1 MESPSN
7 SASSNSSVSL
17 PSANGQDDKAVV
29 RPAQGSPASPAT
41 KETPLSDPSSSDASP
56 ALDETMRPC
65 SAPQLQADCGRATP
79 NPSPFPQATSPAE
92 DGSKRAAEEGGE
104 EEEDGGREAQLF
116 FSADGSTYLLGGGHV
131 LLPKGSPS
139 TTVPPVSILHVQ
151 RSGGPNQGFMS
162 TDQMSQNTSAPG
174 EWTPHGAFYSYRLAG
189 LPARTTS
196 AKNAPT
202 EPKDAPTTH
211 VEDEETLKGEAN
223 VGQEEELPEAPIWLC
238 LVCRLSF
245 GRGRSLATHT
255 RAAHGVQLNTN
266 ECQTLSRGASAVFQG
281 TTLGFLEPNIP
292 TTKADLN
299 ARMCSRWVNV
309 TGEKKEEEEEEEN
322 GSPEGQR
329 EPPNAKDSRVGG
341 THWAKGGME
350 DKPEEGKEE
359 EEEEVVVENKKEEGR
374 LLPDQ
379 SSDGQS
385 PPMGANTPLSET
397 PLRKANSTDTIVN
410 VGLPKEDVHL
420 ESANGAVG
428 LANRASHAGPAHEIA
443 PTELP
448 TEIIGLATKVNND
461 SLANDTE
468 APSVGLSHDIGATDL
483 AHPLGN
489 VGMANDMTNVGFEVN
504 NGISNSN
511 HNGGS
516 ALAFGE
522 DYTAMAYS
530 GLTLSGHMSLL
541 HSRNSCKTLKC
552 PKCNWHYKYQQT
564 LDVHMKEK
572 HPENNS
578 HCAYCS
584 TGGPHP
590 RLARGESYNCGY
602 KPYRCEACNYSTTT
616 KGNLS
621 IHMQSDKHLANL
633 QGYQATG
640 AGGASS
646 VVAPPVAPSPSSPE
660 EKEPKGKSSWQC
672 KVCSYETNI
681 SRNLRIHMT
690 SEKHMQNILLLHQG
704 LPLALPGL
712 LGQSQ
717 APPGGKMQPEL
728 FQFYGA
734 QTLGH
739 SHHPHPHHPH
749 SGGSPALRGEKA
761 LEQTQL
767 LLNGGFP
774 HLGAT
779 GRKMC
784 TLGSAPASLSP
795 EPAPPSPLPPHSGS
809 DPAAP
814 QRLFGC
820 LVCQVF
826 GTDSLEALLRHASAP
841 RSLPE
846 AEWKEVSGD
855 LHRCRLCAYGT
866 QLKANFQLHLK
877 TDKHALKYQLAAHLR
892 EGGSLGAHVGAEL
905 PLGPPLHLH
914 CNLCEYE
921 TNSKEKMR
929 LHVAGAG
936 HQEALQGYKFLLE
949 MEATSAL
956 PTVGPEP
963 AQFRCLLCHTDTPNR
978 LVMVQHLRSPQHRD
992 AHGQWRL
999 QLLQNGEG
1007 TPGLERYICFAP
1019 ANPAGNGP
1027 FAQPSRPMG
1036 KETVPEVSSPEKE
1049 TQNKA
1054 RTPTSDEAETKAGG
1068 VSDTTVF
1075 CCPFC
1080 NYVDPSVEAVRAH
1093 TVSQHAVQPK
1103 YRCPLC
1109 QEQLV
1114 GRTNLHFHLSH
1125 VHNVV
1130 PECVEKLL
1138 LVATTVEMTFATK
1151 VVHDPSLPP
1160 DPPKPG
1166 GTPNSEQGAGNEPQS
1181 PLVAPTTGEKNPPAP
1196 KLCPG
1201 SPPPPP
1207 PPASPAL
1214 PADPPEKP
1222 PSASSPPPPPPAPPP
1237 TIPPLPPPPAPPLP
1251 PVALPESEE
1260 EDPPRP
1266 NASAEEQLLPSHVP
1280 AEPPE
1285 VSLLAAP
1292 NQDPRHPLSYRKAT
1306 NFALDKFLDPARP
1319 YKCTVCK
1326 ESFTQKNIL
1335 LVHYNSV
1342 SHLHKM
1348 KKASADPSAPSRGE
1362 AGTPGGLQPSSDK
1375 PYKCT
1380 TCRVSYNQSS
1390 TLEIHMRSVLH
1401 QTRSRVAK
1409 MEAAGK
1415 AEVPAVEPE
1424 HSNEAP
1430 LETEAPSC
1438 VQVPALPFLAPSA
1451 TELQRFPTP
1460 LFTPPLLPPFPLVPE
1475 SLLKLQ
1481 QQQQQQLLLPFYLH
1495 DLKVAPKLALAAP
1508 ALTLSA
1514 TPPVLLPPLPNKE
1527 EQAPAAP
1534 SNPKSEPAEE
1544 AEAEEAEGSQPGSEA
1559 SRTAAKALLENFG
1572 FELVIQYNEGKQP
1585 VAPAPAIPPRPPAGK
1600 LQCGTCGKQFSNM
1613 LILKTHEEHVHRRF
1627 LPFEALNRYAAQ
1639 FRKSYDSMYPPPPPP
1654 LPTETPATT
1663 AVTAIAAAA
1672 TTTTTVAAT
1681 METTAVTIA
1690 PASIPLEI
1698 PSLCP
1703 PFLMQPMPILPP
1715 VEGEAPRLSPEHLKS
1730 LWFRAEDE
1738 EGSGAS
1744 GALDAS
1750 RGAFPTTRR
1759 FSRTKFTEF
1768 QSQALQSFFE
1778 SSAYPKDGEV
1788 ERLSSL
1794 LSLPNRVIVVW
1805 FQNARQK
1812 ARKSGGSEAG
1822 VGGGHAVAQPSC
1834 KKCRSSF
1841 RCIFEL
1847 VRHLKKCYNDQPEEG
1862 DGEGAEEENEGAD
1875 EEEQEEEEEEEQQ
1888 EPSRTEGDVKTDDA
1902 GDKPLEEE
1910 PPAPAAQPDDCASH
1924 PCDQCTARFSSSDLL
1939 SIHRVNHVSA
1949 TAPPLP
1955 TTGSQTSVDLTP
1967 LVFGERIPH
1976 SDSSR
1981 AQKRKHEDGSLSPT
1995 GSECAS
2001 VAGGDSE
2008 PPRDKRLR
2016 TTILPEQLEILY
2028 RWYMQD
2034 SNPTRKMLDCISEE
2048 VGLKK
2053 RVVQVWFQ
2061 NTRAR
2066 ERKGQFRCNTST
2078 ANPTSK
2084 PSQALPTAF
2093 PKFNPPPRDPPV
2105 HYAVSFTPSL
2115 PAVNLQPPPVKPEV
2129 LAEVQTQEETVE
2141 EELPKENEDRS
2152 LSGGELS
2159 DSSSSS
2165 SSLADIDFSSGRRS
2179 RATEGGLG
2187 GAHDSLGQRRYR
2199 TQMSSLQLKIMKA
2212 CYEAYRTPT
2221 MQECEV
2227 LGEEIGLPKRV
2238 IQVWFQNAR
2247 AKEKKAKSAT
2257 GGNSGADEGPPSA
2270 PTQSECPYCEVKYD
2284 FYVSC
2289 RGHLFSRGH
2298 LARLKEAIKAQLK
2311 SESRCYELVPDKGTP
2326 SPTRLGASLP
2336 PTTMPSA
2343 LGSIA
2348 PFVSGPSSSSSGTL
2362 SSPLAST
2369 QPGPP
2374 LPPHLTPEPA
2384 QLGPSAEPTPAPAPE
2399 TSPCDSQAEP
2409 ASNSAQE
2416 PSLSS
2421 TATLKNLKTLKATV
2435 PALLGGQFL
2444 PFPLPTATAAAP
2456 SLFGAQLPGAY
2467 FQQLYGMK
2475 KGLFPMNPVIPQT
2488 LMGLLPSPLLPT
2500 PAPEPSVEVSDA
2512 PGISTVDVTHQYLC
2526 RQCKAAFESEGAA
2539 AAHQAAFCYFG
2550 RQPPAAPAPLR
2561 VPVCTYHCLACEV
2574 LVSGREALG
2583 AHLRSSAHRRK
2594 AGSNA
2599 ATASVF
2605 AKEESK
2611 LPHSDSNPKNN
2622 ATSTTLLAL

>member
-1 MESPSN
+1 MDAPSN
-7 SASSNSSVSL
+7 SASSSGSTSAVL
-17 PSANGQDDKAVV
+17 PADGQDDRASVQ
-29 RPAQGSPASPAT
+29 PTQDSPASSAT
-41 KETPLSDPSSSDASP
+41 KEPPLSDPPSSASP
-56 ALDETMRPC
+56 GEILWPGSC
-65 SAPQLQADCGRATP
+65 SQAGPAAAKLPAAILSTPQPQAGFGLVIP
-79 NPSPFPQATSPAE
+79 NPSPFPQPTCPGEDGDKEEAAE
-92 DGSKRAAEEGGE
+92 DHDDDDDDG
-104 EEEDGGREAQLF
+104 EDGGTEAQLF
-116 FSADGSTYLLGGGHV
+116 FSAKGSAYLLSSGHV

-139 TTVPPVSILHVQ
+139 TTAPPVSILHVQ
-151 RSGGPNQGFMS
+151 CGGGPNQGFTS
-162 TDQMSQNTSAPG
+162 TDQMSQNTSAPAK
-174 EWTPHGAFYSYRLAG
+174 WTPRGAFYTYRLAG
-189 LPARTTS
+189 APPRTTS
-196 AKNAPT
+196 AKNVPSK
-202 EPKDAPTTH
+202 PKDAPTAH
-211 VEDEETLKGEAN
+211 AEDEENPQGEASL
-223 VGQEEELPEAPIWLC
+223 GQEEESPRPPIWLC
-238 LVCRLSF
+238 LICRLSF
-245 GRGRSLATHT
+245 HRGRSLAAHAH
-255 RAAHGVQLNTN
+255 AAHGVQLSANQ
-266 ECQTLSRGASAVFQG
+266 CQALSRGASAMFQG
-281 TTLGFLEPNIP
+281 TTLGFLEPNNP

-309 TGEKKEEEEEEEN
+309 SEEKEEEEEEKEGEEEEEEKK
-322 GSPEGQR
+322 GSSERPC
-329 EPPNAKDSRVGG
+329 EPPEAKDSRVGG
-341 THWAKGGME
+341 ARWAKGDLD
-350 DKPEEGKEE
+350 DKPENEKEE
-359 EEEEVVVENKKEEGR
+359 EKEEAHEKKEEGR
-374 LLPDQ
+374 HLPDQ
-379 SSDGQS
+379 SSQGQS
-385 PPMGANTPLSET
+385 PPTGANAPLSET
-397 PLRKANSTDTIVN
+397 PQTEVDDDVNVELAKEDNDMEMVNEAAGLANEVN
-410 VGLPKEDVHL
+410 VGPVQDNAQAELAGKPSDAGSAAKGNGEDLTHATDVG
-420 ESANGAVG
+420 SAGLGHDTGAAELAHNLSHVG
-428 LANRASHAGPAHEIA
+428 LP
-443 PTELP
+443 
-448 TEIIGLATKVNND
+448 
-461 SLANDTE
+461 
-468 APSVGLSHDIGATDL
+468 
-483 AHPLGN
+483 
-489 VGMANDMTNVGFEVN
+489 NDMAGIGFEVN
-504 NGISNSN
+504 NS
-511 HNGGS
+511 HNGS
-516 ALAFGE
+516 APLGFGE
-522 DYTAMAYS
+522 DFTAMAYS
-530 GLTLSGHMSLL
+530 GLSLSGHMSLL

-640 AGGASS
+640 GNGAPS
-646 VVAPPVAPSPSSPE
+646 VVPAPAPTPSSPE
-660 EKEPKGKSSWQC
+660 EKESKGKSSWQC

-712 LGQSQ
+712 LGQAQPS
-717 APPGGKMQPEL
+717 PGGKPQPEL

-734 QTLGH
+734 QALGH
-739 SHHPHPHHPH
+739 SHHPHPHHAH
-749 SGGSPALRGEKA
+749 SGASPALRGDKPV
-761 LEQTQL
+761 EQTQL

-774 HLGAT
+774 HLGTPA
-779 GRKMC
+779 RKMAA
-784 TLGSAPASLSP
+784 LGSAPVSLSP
-795 EPAPPSPLPPHSGS
+795 EPAPPSPLQPHSGS
-809 DPAAP
+809 DPGSP
-814 QRLFGC
+814 QRLFTC
-820 LVCQVF
+820 LVCQAF
-826 GTDSLEALLRHASAP
+826 STDSLEAVLRHASAP

-846 AEWKEVSGD
+846 GEWKEVSGD

-877 TDKHALKYQLAAHLR
+877 TDKHALKYQLVAHLR
-892 EGGSLGAHVGAEL
+892 EGGSSGAHLGAEL

-929 LHVAGAG
+929 LHVAGG
-936 HQEALQGYKFLLE
+936 SHQEALQGYKFLLE
-949 MEATSAL
+949 LEATSA
-956 PTVGPEP
+956 PPAAPEP
-963 AQFRCLLCHTDTPNR
+963 AQFRCRLCHVDTGNR
-978 LVMVQHLRSPQHRD
+978 LLTIQHLRSPQHRD
-992 AHGQWRL
+992 THGQWRL
-999 QLLQNGEG
+999 QLLQNGEN
-1007 TPGLERYICFAP
+1007 TPGLERYICLAP
-1019 ANPAGNGP
+1019 TNPAGKEMVMES
-1027 FAQPSRPMG
+1027 QP
-1036 KETVPEVSSPEKE
+1036 PEKE
-1049 TQNKA
+1049 TLNKA
-1054 RTPTSDEAETKAGG
+1054 LMPGSDETEAKAGATG
-1068 VSDTTVF
+1068 NITVF
-1075 CCPFC
+1075 CCPYC
-1080 NYVDPSVEAVRAH
+1080 NFVDPSAEAVRAH

-1103 YRCPLC
+1103 FRCPLC

-1114 GRTNLHFHLSH
+1114 GRANLHFHLSH
-1125 VHNVV
+1125 IHNVV

-1138 LVATTVEMTFATK
+1138 LVATTVEMTFASK
-1151 VVHDPSLPP
+1151 VVPGPSLPP
-1160 DPPKPG
+1160 DPPKPD
-1166 GTPNSEQGAGNEPQS
+1166 GTPSPEQGAANEPQS
-1181 PLVAPTTGEKNPPAP
+1181 PLVAPPTGEKTLPATALRPETPPAAAP
-1196 KLCPG
+1196 
-1201 SPPPPP
+1201 
-1207 PPASPAL
+1207 SPA
-1214 PADPPEKP
+1214 PPVDPPEKP
-1222 PSASSPPPPPPAPPP
+1222 PPPSPTPPPPAPPEAEDED
-1237 TIPPLPPPPAPPLP
+1237 PPLPNAPPEEQPLP
-1251 PVALPESEE
+1251 PSQAPP
-1260 EDPPRP
+1260 DPPE
-1266 NASAEEQLLPSHVP
+1266 ASPP
-1280 AEPPE
+1280 AQ
-1285 VSLLAAP
+1285 P

-1306 NFALDKFLDPARP
+1306 NFALDKFLDPGRP

-1362 AGTPGGLQPSSDK
+1362 PGAPGALQPSSDK
-1375 PYKCT
+1375 PYKCN

-1415 AEVPAVEPE
+1415 SEAASGDAEPLSEAAPDA
-1424 HSNEAP
+1424 EAP
-1430 LETEAPSC
+1430 KLLEAGCMP
-1438 VQVPALPFLAPSA
+1438 VPALPFLAPPTA
-1451 TELQRFPTP
+1451 ELQRFPTP

-1481 QQQQQQLLLPFYLH
+1481 QQQQQLLLPFYLH

-1508 ALTLSA
+1508 ALTLPT
-1514 TPPVLLPPLPNKE
+1514 TPPVLLPPPPAKE
-1527 EQAPAAP
+1527 EQAPPASSAKP
-1534 SNPKSEPAEE
+1534 EPAEE
-1544 AEAEEAEGSQPGSEA
+1544 AEAEEAEGSQPASEA

-1585 VAPAPAIPPRPPAGK
+1585 AAAAAAAAPAVPPRPPAGK

-1627 LPFEALNRYAAQ
+1627 LPFEALSRYAAQ
-1639 FRKSYDSMYPPPPPP
+1639 FRKSYDSMYPPPPPA
-1654 LPTETPATT
+1654 LPTEAVAAAPMTT
-1663 AVTAIAAAA
+1663 AAAA
-1672 TTTTTVAAT
+1672 TTETAT
-1681 METTAVTIA
+1681 A
-1690 PASIPLEI
+1690 PAPTPSIPMEI

-1703 PFLMQPMPILPP
+1703 PFLMQPIPVAVPP
-1715 VEGEAPRLSPEHLKS
+1715 PDSETPRVSPECLKS
-1730 LWFRAEDE
+1730 LWFRGEDE
-1738 EGSGAS
+1738 EAGNPSAGPDPPRSGFHA
-1744 GALDAS
+1744 
-1750 RGAFPTTRR
+1750 TRR

-1788 ERLSSL
+1788 ERLSVL
-1794 LSLPNRVIVVW
+1794 LGLPNRVIVVW

-1812 ARKSGGSEAG
+1812 ARKCGSETGVSTAG
-1822 VGGGHAVAQPSC
+1822 AGGQPTC
-1834 KKCRSSF
+1834 KKCWTSF

-1847 VRHLKKCYNDQPEEG
+1847 IRHLKKCYNDQHEEG
-1862 DGEGAEEENEGAD
+1862 EADCGEEDNEAHEEED
-1875 EEEQEEEEEEEQQ
+1875 PEEEEEEEQQ
-1888 EPSRTEGDVKTDDA
+1888 QQQQQEPSATDGDPKTDGA
-1902 GDKPLEEE
+1902 GDKAPEEE
-1910 PPAPAAQPDDCASH
+1910 LPSPEAPPESSVSY
-1924 PCDQCTARFSSSDLL
+1924 PCEHCSAKFCSADLL
-1939 SIHRVNHVSA
+1939 HAHHVSHVP
-1949 TAPPLP
+1949 TAGPSSAALGNIGPPQQLL
-1955 TTGSQTSVDLTP
+1955 DLTP
-1967 LVFGERIPH
+1967 LALGERATHP
-1976 SDSSR
+1976 DPSR
-1981 AQKRKHEDGSLSPT
+1981 TLKRKHEDGSLSPT

-2001 VAGGDSE
+2001 MAGGDSE

-2078 ANPTSK
+2078 AVPTTK
-2084 PSQALPTAF
+2084 PSTALPTAF
-2093 PKFNPPPRDPPV
+2093 PKFNPPLRDPPIL
-2105 HYAVSFTPSL
+2105 YGAAFAPSL
-2115 PAVNLQPPPVKPEV
+2115 PVVSAQLPLPPPSKPEAPV
-2129 LAEVQTQEETVE
+2129 DLQTQDEAAE
-2141 EELPKENEDRS
+2141 EEGPKENEDRS

-2165 SSLADIDFSSGRRS
+2165 SSLADLDSPGSRRS
-2179 RATEGGLG
+2179 RAMEGGPG
-2187 GAHDSLGQRRYR
+2187 GGHDSLGQRRYR

-2247 AKEKKAKSAT
+2247 AKEKKAKAASGST
-2257 GGNSGADEGPPSA
+2257 SGGDEGPPGTHA
-2270 PTQSECPYCEVKYD
+2270 QSECSYCKVKYD

-2311 SESRCYELVPDKGTP
+2311 SESKCYELVPDKGAP

-2336 PTTMPSA
+2336 PTPVPPS
-2343 LGSIA
+2343 LGSITS
-2348 PFVSGPSSSSSGTL
+2348 FVPGPSSSSSGVL
-2362 SSPLAST
+2362 STPLASS

-2374 LPPHLTPEPA
+2374 LPQRLTPEPA
-2384 QLGPSAEPTPAPAPE
+2384 QLGPSSEPAPAPE
-2399 TSPCDSQAEP
+2399 TSPTDSQADP
-2409 ASNSAQE
+2409 TSSSAPE
-2416 PSLSS
+2416 PSLPS

-2444 PFPLPTATAAAP
+2444 PFPLPAATAAAP

-2488 LMGLLPSPLLPT
+2488 LMGLLPNPLLPT
-2500 PAPEPSVEVSDA
+2500 PVPEPPVEVAEA

-2526 RQCKAAFESEGAA
+2526 RQCKAAFENEGAA

-2550 RQPPAAPAPLR
+2550 RQPPAAPPPLR

-2611 LPHSDSNPKNN
+2611 LPHSDSNPKSN

>member
-1 MESPSN
+1 MDAPSN
-7 SASSNSSVSL
+7 SASSSCSSAAV
-17 PSANGQDDKAVV
+17 PPAAGQDDRAAV
-29 RPAQGSPASPAT
+29 RPPQGSPASPAT
-41 KETPLSDPSSSDASP
+41 KETPLSDPSSSAASP
-56 ALDETMRPC
+56 PPDEVMRP
-65 SAPQLQADCGRATP
+65 SSGSQAALGSVKPPAAILSTPPLQAGCGLATP
-79 NPSPFPQATSPAE
+79 NLSPVPQATTPAE
-92 DGSKRAAEEGGE
+92 DGIEQEAEEGGE
-104 EEEDGGREAQLF
+104 EEGDGGREAQLF
-116 FSADGSTYLLGGGHV
+116 FSAEGSAYLLSGGHV

-139 TTVPPVSILHVQ
+139 TTTPLVSILHVQ

-174 EWTPHGAFYSYRLAG
+174 EWTPHGAFNSYRLAG
-189 LPARTTS
+189 APARTTS

-202 EPKDAPTTH
+202 KPKDDPTAQA
-211 VEDEETLKGEAN
+211 EDEENPKGEAN
-223 VGQEEELPEAPIWLC
+223 LGQEEERPGPPIWLC
-238 LVCRLSF
+238 LICRLSF
-245 GRGRSLATHT
+245 CRGRSLATHV
-255 RAAHGVQLNTN
+255 RAAHGVQLSTN
-266 ECQTLSRGASAVFQG
+266 ECQALPRGASAVFQG
-281 TTLGFLEPNIP
+281 TTLGFLEPNNP
-292 TTKADLN
+292 TKADLN

-309 TGEKKEEEEEEEN
+309 TEEKEEEEEEEE
-322 GSPEGQR
+322 GSSETQR
-329 EPPNAKDSRVGG
+329 QPPDAKDSRIGG
-341 THWAKGGME
+341 AHWAKGGME
-350 DKPEEGKEE
+350 DKLEDEQEE
-359 EEEEVVVENKKEEGR
+359 EEAAAAAENKEEEGR

-379 SSDGQS
+379 SSNGQS
-385 PPMGANTPLSET
+385 PPKGANAPLSEA
-397 PLRKANSTDTIVN
+397 PRMKPSSVDTAVN
-410 VGLPKEDVHL
+410 IGLPKEDVNVEL
-420 ESANGAVG
+420 ANETNNARLAPEVTRVELAGE
-428 LANRASHAGPAHEIA
+428 ANRA
-443 PTELP
+443 
-448 TEIIGLATKVNND
+448 GLATKVHSD
-461 SLANDTE
+461 HLANE
-468 APSVGLSHDIGATDL
+468 ADASSAGLAQDFGAADL
-483 AHPLGN
+483 AHSISS
-489 VGMANDMTNVGFEVN
+489 VGAANDIASIGFEVN
-504 NGISNSN
+504 NGLSNNS
-511 HNGGS
+511 HNGGPS
-516 ALAFGE
+516 LAFGE
-522 DYTAMAYS
+522 DFTTMAYS

-584 TGGPHP
+584 TGGAHP

-640 AGGASS
+640 AAG
-646 VVAPPVAPSPSSPE
+646 APPAAPPAAPSPSSPE
-660 EKEPKGKSSWQC
+660 EKELKGKSSWQC

-690 SEKHMQNILLLHQG
+690 SEKHMQNMLLLHQG

-712 LGQSQ
+712 LGQPQ
-717 APPGGKMQPEL
+717 APPGGKAPPEL

-734 QTLGH
+734 QALG
-739 SHHPHPHHPH
+739 HPHHPH
-749 SGGSPALRGEKA
+749 HPHAHPGGSPALRGDKP

-774 HLGAT
+774 HLNAT
-779 GRKMC
+779 ARKMAA
-784 TLGSAPASLSP
+784 LGSAPASLSP

-820 LVCQVF
+820 LVCQAF
-826 GTDSLEALLRHASAP
+826 STDSLEALLRHAAAP

-892 EGGSLGAHVGAEL
+892 EGGGLGGVHVGAEL

-929 LHVAGAG
+929 LHGAGAG

-949 MEATSAL
+949 MEASSA
-956 PTVGPEP
+956 PPPGPEP
-963 AQFRCLLCHTDTPNR
+963 AQFRCLLCSVDAPNR
-978 LVMVQHLRSPQHRD
+978 LVMIQHLRSPQHRD

-1007 TPGLERYICFAP
+1007 SPGLERYICFAP
-1019 ANPAGNGP
+1019 ANPAG
-1027 FAQPSRPMG
+1027 
-1036 KETVPEVSSPEKE
+1036 KESVLETSSPEKE
-1049 TQNKA
+1049 TLNKA
-1054 RTPTSDEAETKAGG
+1054 RTTGSDETEMKAGG
-1068 VSDTTVF
+1068 VGDTTVY
-1075 CCPFC
+1075 CCPYC
-1080 NYVDPSVEAVRAH
+1080 NYVDQLAEAVRAH

-1103 YRCPLC
+1103 FRCPLC

-1125 VHNVV
+1125 IHNVV

-1151 VVHDPSLPP
+1151 VVPGLSPPP
-1160 DPPKPG
+1160 DPPKPS
-1166 GTPNSEQGAGNEPQS
+1166 GTPSSEQGAANDPKS
-1181 PLVAPTTGEKNPPAP
+1181 PLIAPTTGEKSPPAP
-1196 KLCPG
+1196 VLCPG
-1201 SPPPPP
+1201 TPP
-1207 PPASPAL
+1207 PPASSPA
-1214 PADPPEKP
+1214 PAAEPPEKP
-1222 PSASSPPPPPPAPPP
+1222 PPASLTPPSPPPPLAP
-1237 TIPPLPPPPAPPLP
+1237 
-1251 PVALPESEE
+1251 PESED

-1266 NASAEEQLLPSHVP
+1266 NAPAEEQLLPSHLP
-1280 AEPPE
+1280 AETPE
-1285 VSLLAAP
+1285 ASPLALP

-1362 AGTPGGLQPSSDK
+1362 PGSSGALQPSSDK

-1415 AEVPAVEPE
+1415 AELPPAESE
-1424 HSNEAP
+1424 HPGEVS
-1430 LETEAPSC
+1430 LETEAPNC

-1451 TELQRFPTP
+1451 ADLQRFPTP

-1481 QQQQQQLLLPFYLH
+1481 QQQQQLLLPFYLH

-1508 ALTLSA
+1508 ALTLP
-1514 TPPVLLPPLPNKE
+1514 TPPPVLLPPLPAKE
-1527 EQAPAAP
+1527 EQAPAPANKP
-1534 SNPKSEPAEE
+1534 EPAEE
-1544 AEAEEAEGSQPGSEA
+1544 GEAEEAEGSQSGSEA

-1585 VAPAPAIPPRPPAGK
+1585 AALAPAVPPRPPAGK

-1639 FRKSYDSMYPPPPPP
+1639 FRKSYDSMYPPPPPA
-1654 LPTETPATT
+1654 LSGEST
-1663 AVTAIAAAA
+1663 AAAA
-1672 TTTTTVAAT
+1672 PAPAPVVAAAAAAVEAATVTVAP
-1681 METTAVTIA
+1681 A
-1690 PASIPLEI
+1690 PVPLEI
-1698 PSLCP
+1698 PPLCP
-1703 PFLMQPMPILPP
+1703 PFLMQPMPVVVPTP
-1715 VEGEAPRLSPEHLKS
+1715 ESETPRVSPERLKS
-1730 LWFRAEDE
+1730 LWFRGEDE
-1738 EGSGAS
+1738 DGAGTP
-1744 GALDAS
+1744 GALDPP
-1750 RGAFPTTRR
+1750 RGGYPSTRR

-1788 ERLSSL
+1788 ERLSVL
-1794 LSLPNRVIVVW
+1794 LGLPNRVIVVW

-1812 ARKSGGSEAG
+1812 ARKCAGNEAG
-1822 VGGGHAVAQPSC
+1822 VSGGNPGVQPSC
-1834 KKCRSSF
+1834 KKCRTSF

-1862 DGEGAEEENEGAD
+1862 DGDGAEEENEPPE
-1875 EEEQEEEEEEEQQ
+1875 EEEQEEEEEEEPQ
-1888 EPSRTEGDVKTDDA
+1888 EPSGTDGEVKMEGA
-1902 GDKPLEEE
+1902 GEKPTEEE
-1910 PPAPAAQPDDCASH
+1910 QPAAAAPPESSSSH
-1924 PCDQCTARFSSSDLL
+1924 PCDQCAAKFSSADLL
-1939 SIHRVNHVSA
+1939 RIHRVSHVPA
-1949 TAPPLP
+1949 AGPPPAPSGP
-1955 TTGSQTSVDLTP
+1955 QTSLDLAP
-1967 LVFGERIPH
+1967 LVFGERGGAHP
-1976 SDSSR
+1976 DSSR
-1981 AQKRKHEDGSLSPT
+1981 APKRKHEDGSLSPT

-2001 VAGGDSE
+2001 VAGGDGE

-2066 ERKGQFRCNTST
+2066 ERKGQFRCNSST

-2084 PSQALPTAF
+2084 LSPVLPTAF

-2105 HYAVSFTPSL
+2105 LYGASFPPSL
-2115 PAVNLQPPPVKPEV
+2115 PAVSLQLPLVKPEV
-2129 LAEVQTQEETVE
+2129 PSEPQMQEEAAE
-2141 EELPKENEDRS
+2141 EEAAKENEDRS

-2165 SSLADIDFSSGRRS
+2165 SSLADLDFSGSRRS
-2179 RATEGGLG
+2179 RAMDGGPG
-2187 GAHDSLGQRRYR
+2187 GMHDSLGQRRYR
-2199 TQMSSLQLKIMKA
+2199 TQMSSLQLKIMKV

-2247 AKEKKAKSAT
+2247 AKEKKAKAA
-2257 GGNSGADEGPPSA
+2257 SGATSGGDEGPLGA
-2270 PTQSECPYCEVKYD
+2270 KAQTECPYCEVKYD

-2311 SESRCYELVPDKGTP
+2311 SESKCYELVPDKGTP
-2326 SPTRLGASLP
+2326 SPTRLATSMP
-2336 PTTMPSA
+2336 PTTVPSS
-2343 LGSIA
+2343 LGSMA
-2348 PFVSGPSSSSSGTL
+2348 SFVPGPSSSSSGVL

-2369 QPGPP
+2369 QPGPS
-2374 LPPHLTPEPA
+2374 LPQRLTPEPA
-2384 QLGPSAEPTPAPAPE
+2384 QLGPSTEPAPAPE
-2399 TSPCDSQAEP
+2399 TSPSDSQADP

-2421 TATLKNLKTLKATV
+2421 TATLKNLKTLKAAV

-2444 PFPLPTATAAAP
+2444 PFPLPAATAAAAP

-2500 PAPEPSVEVSDA
+2500 PTPEPPVEVSEA

-2550 RQPPAAPAPLR
+2550 RQPPAAPPPLR

-2611 LPHSDSNPKNN
+2611 LPHSDSNPKSN

>member
-1 MESPSN
+1 MDAPSN
-7 SASSNSSVSL
+7 SSSSSCSTAAVL
-17 PSANGQDDKAVV
+17 PADGQDDRAAV
-29 RPAQGSPASPAT
+29 RPTQDSPASPAT
-41 KETPLSDPSSSDASP
+41 KEPPLSDPSFSASTSPDESVWPSSGSQAVPSP
-56 ALDETMRPC
+56 TKLPAAIL
-65 SAPQLQADCGRATP
+65 SAPQRQADFGLAIP
-79 NPSPFPQATSPAE
+79 NPSPFPQPTCPGE
-92 DGSKRAAEEGGE
+92 DGNKEAAADDDDEG
-104 EEEDGGREAQLF
+104 EDGGTEAQLF
-116 FSADGSTYLLGGGHV
+116 FSAKGSAYLLSGGHV

-139 TTVPPVSILHVQ
+139 TTAPPVSILHVQ
-151 RSGGPNQGFMS
+151 RGGGPNQGFTS
-162 TDQMSQNTSAPG
+162 TDQMSQNTSAPA
-174 EWTPHGAFYSYRLAG
+174 EWTPHGAFYTYQLAG
-189 LPARTTS
+189 PPARTTS
-196 AKNAPT
+196 AKNVPT
-202 EPKDAPTTH
+202 KPKDAPTTH
-211 VEDEETLKGEAN
+211 AEDEENPKGEAN
-223 VGQEEELPEAPIWLC
+223 LGQEEELLRPPIWLC
-238 LVCRLSF
+238 LTCRLSF
-245 GRGRSLATHT
+245 HRGRSLASHVHV
-255 RAAHGVQLNTN
+255 AHGVQLSTN
-266 ECQTLSRGASAVFQG
+266 QCQTLSRGASAVFQG
-281 TTLGFLEPNIP
+281 TTLGFLEPNNP
-292 TTKADLN
+292 TTEADLN

-309 TGEKKEEEEEEEN
+309 SEEEEEEEEKKE
-322 GSPEGQR
+322 SSEEQR
-329 EPPNAKDSRVGG
+329 EPPDAKDSRVGG
-341 THWAKGGME
+341 AHWAKGGLE
-350 DKPEEGKEE
+350 DKPENEKEE
-359 EEEEVVVENKKEEGR
+359 EEEKEEAEEKEEEG
-374 LLPDQ
+374 LPDQ
-379 SSDGQS
+379 SSHGQS
-385 PPMGANTPLSET
+385 PFMSANTPLSET
-397 PLRKANSTDTIVN
+397 PQAKVDNDVN
-410 VGLPKEDVHL
+410 VGLAKEDINMELVNKAAGL
-420 ESANGAVG
+420 TNEVVSVG
-428 LANRASHAGPAHEIA
+428 LVHDSAQAELAGKPDNA
-443 PTELP
+443 
-448 TEIIGLATKVNND
+448 GLATKGNSD
-461 SLANDTE
+461 DLT
-468 APSVGLSHDIGATDL
+468 HTTDVSNAGL
-483 AHPLGN
+483 AHDAGPAELAHSVRNMGI
-489 VGMANDMTNVGFEVN
+489 ANDMASVGFEL
-504 NGISNSN
+504 NSS
-511 HNGGS
+511 HNGS
-516 ALAFGE
+516 APLGFGE
-522 DYTAMAYS
+522 EFTAMAYS
-530 GLTLSGHMSLL
+530 GLSLSGHMSLL

-584 TGGPHP
+584 TGGAHP

-640 AGGASS
+640 GNGAPS
-646 VVAPPVAPSPSSPE
+646 VVPAAAPTPSSPE
-660 EKEPKGKSSWQC
+660 EKESKGKSSWQC

-690 SEKHMQNILLLHQG
+690 SEKHMQNMLLLHQG

-712 LGQSQ
+712 LGQPQPS
-717 APPGGKMQPEL
+717 PGGKPQQEL

-734 QTLGH
+734 QALSH
-739 SHHPHPHHPH
+739 SHHPHPHHAH
-749 SGGSPALRGEKA
+749 AGASPALRGDKPM
-761 LEQTQL
+761 EQAQL

-774 HLGAT
+774 HLNNP
-779 GRKMC
+779 GRKMAA
-784 TLGSAPASLSP
+784 LGSAPASLSP

-809 DPAAP
+809 DLGAP

-820 LVCQVF
+820 LVCQAF
-826 GTDSLEALLRHASAP
+826 STDSLEALLRHASAP

-846 AEWKEVSGD
+846 GEWKEVSGD

-892 EGGSLGAHVGAEL
+892 EGGNSGAHLGPEL

-929 LHVAGAG
+929 LHVAGG
-936 HQEALQGYKFLLE
+936 SHQEALQGYKFLLE
-949 MEATSAL
+949 LEATLA
-956 PTVGPEP
+956 PPPGPDP
-963 AQFRCLLCHTDTPNR
+963 AQFRCLLCNTDTPNR
-978 LVMVQHLRSPQHRD
+978 LLMIQHLRSPQHRC
-992 AHGQWRL
+992 
-999 QLLQNGEG
+999 
-1007 TPGLERYICFAP
+1007 P
-1019 ANPAGNGP
+1019 
-1027 FAQPSRPMG
+1027 RPMAPPASAERGSTCSHPHLFTSRLTPASPLG
-1036 KETVPEVSSPEKE
+1036 KETVTEVQSPEKE
-1049 TQNKA
+1049 ALNKTQM
-1054 RTPTSDEAETKAGG
+1054 PGSDETEAKAGG
-1068 VSDTTVF
+1068 VGNITVF
-1075 CCPFC
+1075 CCPYC
-1080 NYVDPSVEAVRAH
+1080 NFVDPSAEGVRAH

-1103 YRCPLC
+1103 FRCPLC

-1125 VHNVV
+1125 IHNVV

-1151 VVHDPSLPP
+1151 VVPSPSLPP
-1160 DPPKPG
+1160 DPPKPD
-1166 GTPNSEQGAGNEPQS
+1166 GTPSPEQGGANEPQS
-1181 PLVAPTTGEKNPPAP
+1181 PLVVPPTGEKAPSAPALRPETPPTAAP
-1196 KLCPG
+1196 
-1201 SPPPPP
+1201 
-1207 PPASPAL
+1207 SPAA

-1222 PSASSPPPPPPAPPP
+1222 PPTSSTPPPPA
-1237 TIPPLPPPPAPPLP
+1237 APEP
-1251 PVALPESEE
+1251 EE
-1260 EDPPRP
+1260 EDPPRL
-1266 NASAEEQLLPSHVP
+1266 NALPEEQPLPPSQAP
-1280 AEPPE
+1280 TEPPE
-1285 VSLLAAP
+1285 ALPPAQPSL
-1292 NQDPRHPLSYRKAT
+1292 DPRHPLSYRKAT
-1306 NFALDKFLDPARP
+1306 NFALDKFLDPGRP

-1348 KKASADPSAPSRGE
+1348 KKASADPSASSRGE
-1362 AGTPGGLQPSSDK
+1362 PGTPGALQPSSDK

-1409 MEAAGK
+1409 MEAVGK
-1415 AEVPAVEPE
+1415 AETASAEA
-1424 HSNEAP
+1424 EAP
-1430 LETEAPSC
+1430 GETPPETETPKLLETGCMP
-1438 VQVPALPFLAPSA
+1438 VPALPFLAPPTA
-1451 TELQRFPTP
+1451 ELQRFPTP
-1460 LFTPPLLPPFPLVPE
+1460 IFTPPLLPPFPLVPE
-1475 SLLKLQ
+1475 SLIKL

-1508 ALTLSA
+1508 ALALPT
-1514 TPPVLLPPLPNKE
+1514 TPPVLLPPPPAKE
-1527 EQAPAAP
+1527 EQAPVLGNSKP
-1534 SNPKSEPAEE
+1534 EQVEEE
-1544 AEAEEAEGSQPGSEA
+1544 AAEEAEGAQPGSEA

-1585 VAPAPAIPPRPPAGK
+1585 VVAAAAPAVPPRPPAGK
-1600 LQCGTCGKQFSNM
+1600 LQCGACGKQFSNM

-1639 FRKSYDSMYPPPPPP
+1639 FRKSYDSMYPPPP
-1654 LPTETPATT
+1654 LPVE
-1663 AVTAIAAAA
+1663 
-1672 TTTTTVAAT
+1672 TTTTVAAPT
-1681 METTAVTIA
+1681 TTVAAAATTATTETSTVSVP
-1690 PASIPLEI
+1690 PASIPLDI

-1703 PFLMQPMPILPP
+1703 PFLMQPMPVVVPP
-1715 VEGEAPRLSPEHLKS
+1715 PDGETPRVSPERLKS
-1730 LWFRAEDE
+1730 LWFRGEDE
-1738 EGSGAS
+1738 EGGNLSLGP
-1744 GALDAS
+1744 DAP
-1750 RGAFPTTRR
+1750 RGGFHNTRR
-1759 FSRTKFTEF
+1759 FSRTKFTDF

-1788 ERLSSL
+1788 ERLSVL
-1794 LSLPNRVIVVW
+1794 LGLPNRVIVVW

-1812 ARKSGGSEAG
+1812 ARKCGSEAG
-1822 VGGGHAVAQPSC
+1822 VSSGSAGTQPAC
-1834 KKCRSSF
+1834 KKCRTSF

-1847 VRHLKKCYNDQPEEG
+1847 IRHLKKCYNDQPEEG
-1862 DGEGAEEENEGAD
+1862 EADGAEEDNEAH
-1875 EEEQEEEEEEEQQ
+1875 EEEELEEEEEEEQQ
-1888 EPSRTEGDVKTDDA
+1888 PQEPSATDGEAKTDGA
-1902 GDKPLEEE
+1902 GDKLPEEE
-1910 PPAPAAQPDDCASH
+1910 LPPPEALPESSSSH
-1924 PCDQCTARFSSSDLL
+1924 PCDQCPATFSSTDLL
-1939 SIHRVNHVSA
+1939 NAHHVSHMPAAGPPPA
-1949 TAPPLP
+1949 TIGPPQQLLDLPPLA
-1955 TTGSQTSVDLTP
+1955 
-1967 LVFGERIPH
+1967 FGERNIQP
-1976 SDSSR
+1976 DPSR

-2001 VAGGDSE
+2001 MVGGDNE

-2066 ERKGQFRCNTST
+2066 ERKGQFRCNAST
-2078 ANPTSK
+2078 TVPTTK
-2084 PSQALPTAF
+2084 PSTVLPTTF
-2093 PKFNPPPRDPPV
+2093 PKFNPPLRDPPIL
-2105 HYAVSFTPSL
+2105 YGAAFTPSL
-2115 PAVNLQPPPVKPEV
+2115 PVVPVQPPPSKPDVPVDSQAQDE
-2129 LAEVQTQEETVE
+2129 AAE
-2141 EELPKENEDRS
+2141 EEVPKENEDRS

-2165 SSLADIDFSSGRRS
+2165 CSLADLDSPGSQQS
-2179 RATEGGLG
+2179 RAMEGGSG
-2187 GAHDSLGQRRYR
+2187 GLHDSLGQRRYR

-2247 AKEKKAKSAT
+2247 AKEKKAKAASGST
-2257 GGNSGADEGPPSA
+2257 SGGDEGPPSA
-2270 PTQSECPYCEVKYD
+2270 HAQSECSYCEVKYD

-2311 SESRCYELVPDKGTP
+2311 SESKCYELMPDKGTP
-2326 SPTRLGASLP
+2326 SPTRLGASVP
-2336 PTTMPSA
+2336 PTTVPPS
-2343 LGSIA
+2343 LGSMA
-2348 PFVSGPSSSSSGTL
+2348 SFVPGPSSSSSGVL

-2374 LPPHLTPEPA
+2374 LPQRLTPEPA
-2384 QLGPSAEPTPAPAPE
+2384 QLGASTEPAPAPE
-2399 TSPCDSQAEP
+2399 TSPTDSHVDP
-2409 ASNSAQE
+2409 TSSSAPE

-2421 TATLKNLKTLKATV
+2421 AATLKNLKTLKATV

-2444 PFPLPTATAAAP
+2444 PFPLPAATAAAP

-2488 LMGLLPSPLLPT
+2488 LMGLLPNPLLPT
-2500 PAPEPSVEVSDA
+2500 PTPEPPVEVSEA

-2526 RQCKAAFESEGAA
+2526 RQCKAAFESEAA
-2539 AAHQAAFCYFG
+2539 AVAHQAAFCYFG
-2550 RQPPAAPAPLR
+2550 RQPPAAPPPLR

-2574 LVSGREALG
+2574 LMSGREALG

-2611 LPHSDSNPKNN
+2611 LPHSDSNPKSN

>member
-1 MESPSN
+1 MDTLSN
-7 SASSNSSVSL
+7 SASSFCSSAAA
-17 PSANGQDDKAVV
+17 PPADGQDDRAVA
-29 RPAQGSPASPAT
+29 RPAQDSPASPAT
-41 KETPLSDPSSSDASP
+41 KEPHLSDPSSSSAPPSP
-56 ALDETMRPC
+56 DEIMRP
-65 SAPQLQADCGRATP
+65 SSGSQAAFSSPPLPAAILSTPELQADFGLVTP
-79 NPSPFPQATSPAE
+79 NPSPFPQATPHSE
-92 DGSKRAAEEGGE
+92 DGKKEEEAEEDG
-104 EEEDGGREAQLF
+104 EEEDGGKEVQLY
-116 FSADGSTYLLGGGHV
+116 FSAEGSAYLLSGGHV

-139 TTVPPVSILHVQ
+139 TTVPLVSVLHVQ
-151 RSGGPNQGFMS
+151 CGGGPNQGFMS
-162 TDQMSQNTSAPG
+162 TDQMSQNTSAPS
-174 EWTPHGAFYSYRLAG
+174 EWTPRGAFRSYRLAG
-189 LPARTTS
+189 APARTTS
-196 AKNAPT
+196 AKNVPT
-202 EPKDAPTTH
+202 EPKDALTGL
-211 VEDEETLKGEAN
+211 VEDEEHPKGEAN
-223 VGQEEELPEAPIWLC
+223 LGQEPPPQPPVWLC
-238 LVCRLSF
+238 LTCHLSF
-245 GRGRSLATHT
+245 RWGRLLAAHAC
-255 RAAHGVQLNTN
+255 AAHGVQLSANQ
-266 ECQTLSRGASAVFQG
+266 CQTLSRGASAVFQG
-281 TTLGFLEPNIP
+281 TTVGFLEPNIP

-309 TGEKKEEEEEEEN
+309 TEKEEEKESQEREC
-322 GSPEGQR
+322 
-329 EPPNAKDSRVGG
+329 EPPDAKDSRVGG
-341 THWAKGGME
+341 AHWAKGGTE
-350 DKPEEGKEE
+350 DKPKTEEKGGEKEE
-359 EEEEVVVENKKEEGR
+359 AEAEKEKEEGVF
-374 LLPDQ
+374 LSDQ
-379 SSDGQS
+379 SSHGQS
-385 PPMGANTPLSET
+385 PPVGVNPSPSET
-397 PLRKANSTDTIVN
+397 PQKKASSTDSKVN
-410 VGLPKEDVHL
+410 I
-420 ESANGAVG
+420 G
-428 LANRASHAGPAHEIA
+428 LAKEEVGMELAGKAANEVMGA
-443 PTELP
+443 
-448 TEIIGLATKVNND
+448 GLAQEATRDEAGEATKVNSDGLANNTD
-461 SLANDTE
+461 ANDTPGLAHDVS
-468 APSVGLSHDIGATDL
+468 APELAHSIANISVATDIGS
-483 AHPLGN
+483 LGF
-489 VGMANDMTNVGFEVN
+489 DVN
-504 NGISNSN
+504 NGVSNNN
-511 HNGGS
+511 HNGGAPLS
-516 ALAFGE
+516 FGE
-522 DYTAMAYS
+522 DFTTMAYS

-640 AGGASS
+640 GG
-646 VVAPPVAPSPSSPE
+646 VAPTVNTPAAPTPSSPE
-660 EKEPKGKSSWQC
+660 EKESKGKSSWQC

-690 SEKHMQNILLLHQG
+690 SEKHMQNMLLLHQG

-712 LGQSQ
+712 LGQPPP
-717 APPGGKMQPEL
+717 PPGGKPQPEL

-734 QTLGH
+734 QTLSH
-739 SHHPHPHHPH
+739 SHHPHPHHAH
-749 SGGSPALRGEKA
+749 SGGNPALRGDKP

-774 HLGAT
+774 HLNT
-779 GRKMC
+779 PGRKMA
-784 TLGSAPASLSP
+784 TLGSAPVSLSP

-809 DPAAP
+809 DLVAP
-814 QRLFGC
+814 QNLFSC

-826 GTDSLEALLRHASAP
+826 STDSLEALLRHASAP

-892 EGGSLGAHVGAEL
+892 EGSGAVAHLGAEL

-956 PTVGPEP
+956 AAGPDP
-963 AQFRCLLCHTDTPNR
+963 AQFRCLLCNTDTPNR
-978 LVMVQHLRSPQHRD
+978 LVMIQHLRSPQHRD
-992 AHGQWRL
+992 VHGQWRL

-1007 TPGLERYICFAP
+1007 TPGLERYICFALT
-1019 ANPAGNGP
+1019 NP
-1027 FAQPSRPMG
+1027 SG
-1036 KETVPEVSSPEKE
+1036 KESVPEALAPEKE
-1049 TQNKA
+1049 TLNKIQA
-1054 RTPTSDEAETKAGG
+1054 PGSDEAETKAGG
-1068 VSDTTVF
+1068 GGDITVF
-1075 CCPFC
+1075 CCPYC
-1080 NYVDPSVEAVRAH
+1080 NYTDQTSDAVRAH
-1093 TVSQHAVQPK
+1093 TISQHAVQPK
-1103 YRCPLC
+1103 FRCPLC

-1125 VHNVV
+1125 IHNVV

-1151 VVHDPSLPP
+1151 VVPGLTLPP
-1160 DPPKPG
+1160 DPPKLS
-1166 GTPNSEQGAGNEPQS
+1166 GTPNSEQGGGNEPES
-1181 PLVAPTTGEKNPPAP
+1181 PLVATGEKPPPAP
-1196 KLCPG
+1196 MPCPETA
-1201 SPPPPP
+1201 PPPPP
-1207 PPASPAL
+1207 PPASPAP

-1222 PSASSPPPPPPAPPP
+1222 PPDPSTP
-1237 TIPPLPPPPAPPLP
+1237 P
-1251 PVALPESEE
+1251 PVAPLESED

-1266 NASAEEQLLPSHVP
+1266 NVPPEEQPLLSQVP
-1280 AEPPE
+1280 TEPLE
-1285 VSLLAAP
+1285 VSPPAQP
-1292 NQDPRHPLSYRKAT
+1292 SQDSRHPLSYRKAS

-1362 AGTPGGLQPSSDK
+1362 PGTPGALQPSSDK

-1415 AEVPAVEPE
+1415 AEVPPAEMEPPSE
-1424 HSNEAP
+1424 PLLESEAP
-1430 LETEAPSC
+1430 KLLEANC
-1438 VQVPALPFLAPSA
+1438 VQVPSLPFLAPSTA
-1451 TELQRFPTP
+1451 ELQRFPTP

-1481 QQQQQQLLLPFYLH
+1481 QQQQQLLLPFYLH
-1495 DLKVAPKLALAAP
+1495 DLKVTPKLALAAP
-1508 ALTLSA
+1508 ALTLPT
-1514 TPPVLLPPLPNKE
+1514 TPPVLLPPPPAKE
-1527 EQAPAAP
+1527 EPTPAP
-1534 SNPKSEPAEE
+1534 SSAKAEPTEE
-1544 AEAEEAEGSQPGSEA
+1544 TEPEEAEGNQPGNEA

-1585 VAPAPAIPPRPPAGK
+1585 QAAAPAVPPRPPVGK

-1627 LPFEALNRYAAQ
+1627 LPFEALNRYAVQ
-1639 FRKSYDSMYPPPPPP
+1639 FRKSYDSMCQPPQPPALPP
-1654 LPTETPATT
+1654 E
-1663 AVTAIAAAA
+1663 
-1672 TTTTTVAAT
+1672 TTTTTPTTTAAT
-1681 METTAVTIA
+1681 TATATETTPVTVT
-1690 PASIPLEI
+1690 PASVPLEI

-1703 PFLMQPMPILPP
+1703 PFLMQPMPVVVPTP
-1715 VEGEAPRLSPEHLKS
+1715 EGETPRVSPERLKS
-1730 LWFRAEDE
+1730 LWFRGEDE
-1738 EGSGAS
+1738 EGGTTSS
-1744 GALDAS
+1744 VLDSS
-1750 RGAFPTTRR
+1750 RGGFPTTRR

-1788 ERLSSL
+1788 EKLSVL
-1794 LSLPNRVIVVW
+1794 LGLPNRVIVVW

-1812 ARKSGGSEAG
+1812 ARKYGGNEASMG
-1822 VGGGHAVAQPSC
+1822 TGSVVTQPSC
-1834 KKCRSSF
+1834 KKCRLSF

-1862 DGEGAEEENEGAD
+1862 EGDCAEEENEAPE
-1875 EEEQEEEEEEEQQ
+1875 EEEQEEKEEEEQQ
-1888 EPSRTEGDVKTDDA
+1888 QSQEPLVTDGEVKTDGT
-1902 GDKPLEEE
+1902 GDKPPEEE
-1910 PPAPAAQPDDCASH
+1910 PTAPAAPSESFNTH
-1924 PCDQCTARFSSSDLL
+1924 PCDQCTAKFSSTELL
-1939 SIHRVNHVSA
+1939 NVHRVSHMPAAGPLLA
-1949 TAPPLP
+1949 TAGPQPPL
-1955 TTGSQTSVDLTP
+1955 DLGP
-1967 LVFGERIPH
+1967 LVFTERVIHP
-1976 SDSSR
+1976 DPSR
-1981 AQKRKHEDGSLSPT
+1981 AQKRKHDDGSLSPT

-2001 VAGGDSE
+2001 MTGGDGE

-2066 ERKGQFRCNTST
+2066 ERKGQFRCST
-2078 ANPTSK
+2078 TTVSQTSK
-2084 PSQALPTAF
+2084 PSPVLPTTL
-2093 PKFNPPPRDPPV
+2093 PKFNPPSRDPPI
-2105 HYAVSFTPSL
+2105 HYGATFTPSL
-2115 PAVNLQPPPVKPEV
+2115 PVVNIQPLPAKPE
-2129 LAEVQTQEETVE
+2129 LPAEPQTQEEVVE
-2141 EELPKENEDRS
+2141 EEATKETEERS

-2165 SSLADIDFSSGRRS
+2165 SSLADADFSSSRRS
-2179 RATEGGLG
+2179 RATGDGGPG
-2187 GAHDSLGQRRYR
+2187 GAHDPMGQRRYR

-2247 AKEKKAKSAT
+2247 AKEKKAKAAS
-2257 GGNSGADEGPPSA
+2257 GGGDEGPLGTQA
-2270 PTQSECPYCEVKYD
+2270 QSECPYCEVKYD

-2298 LARLKEAIKAQLK
+2298 LARLKEAIKVQLK
-2311 SESRCYELVPDKGTP
+2311 SESKCYELVPDKGTP
-2326 SPTRLGASLP
+2326 SPTRLGTSMPPATV
-2336 PTTMPSA
+2336 PTTV
-2343 LGSIA
+2343 GSMA
-2348 PFVSGPSSSSSGTL
+2348 PFV
-2362 SSPLAST
+2362 
-2369 QPGPP
+2369 PG
-2374 LPPHLTPEPA
+2374 E
-2384 QLGPSAEPTPAPAPE
+2384 
-2399 TSPCDSQAEP
+2399 CM
-2409 ASNSAQE
+2409 
-2416 PSLSS
+2416 
-2421 TATLKNLKTLKATV
+2421 V
-2435 PALLGGQFL
+2435 
-2444 PFPLPTATAAAP
+2444 
-2456 SLFGAQLPGAY
+2456 
-2467 FQQLYGMK
+2467 
-2475 KGLFPMNPVIPQT
+2475 
-2488 LMGLLPSPLLPT
+2488 
-2500 PAPEPSVEVSDA
+2500 
-2512 PGISTVDVTHQYLC
+2512 
-2526 RQCKAAFESEGAA
+2526 
-2539 AAHQAAFCYFG
+2539 
-2550 RQPPAAPAPLR
+2550 
-2561 VPVCTYHCLACEV
+2561 
-2574 LVSGREALG
+2574 
-2583 AHLRSSAHRRK
+2583 
-2594 AGSNA
+2594 
-2599 ATASVF
+2599 
-2605 AKEESK
+2605 
-2611 LPHSDSNPKNN
+2611 
-2622 ATSTTLLAL
+2622 

>member
-1 MESPSN
+1 MDAPSN
-7 SASSNSSVSL
+7 SASSSCSTAAVL
-17 PSANGQDDKAVV
+17 PADGQDDRATVW
-29 RPAQGSPASPAT
+29 PTQDSPASPAT
-41 KETPLSDPSSSDASP
+41 KEPPLSDPSSSATSP
-56 ALDETMRPC
+56 DEVLWPSSSSQAVPSPTKRPAAILT
-65 SAPQLQADCGRATP
+65 SPQRQADLGLAIP
-79 NPSPFPQATSPAE
+79 NPSPFPQPTCPRE
-92 DGSKRAAEEGGE
+92 DGSKEEAAADDGDDDGEEGGI
-104 EEEDGGREAQLF
+104 EARLF
-116 FSADGSTYLLGGGHV
+116 FSAKGSAYLLSGGHI
-131 LLPKGSPS
+131 LLPKGSPC
-139 TTVPPVSILHVQ
+139 TTAPPVSILHVQ
-151 RSGGPNQGFMS
+151 RGGGPNQGFTS

-189 LPARTTS
+189 APARTTP
-196 AKNAPT
+196 AKNVPT
-202 EPKDAPTTH
+202 KPKDAPTTH
-211 VEDEETLKGEAN
+211 AEDEENPKGEAN
-223 VGQEEELPEAPIWLC
+223 LGQEEERARPPIWLC
-238 LVCRLSF
+238 LICRLSF
-245 GRGRSLATHT
+245 HRGRSLA
-255 RAAHGVQLNTN
+255 AHAHVAHRVQLSTN
-266 ECQTLSRGASAVFQG
+266 QCQALSRGASAVFQG
-281 TTLGFLEPNIP
+281 TTLGFLEPNSPI
-292 TTKADLN
+292 TKADLS

-309 TGEKKEEEEEEEN
+309 SEEKEEEEEKK
-322 GSPEGQR
+322 GSSEGQR
-329 EPPNAKDSRVGG
+329 EPPDAKDSRVGDA
-341 THWAKGGME
+341 HWAKGGLENRPE
-350 DKPEEGKEE
+350 DEKEE
-359 EEEEVVVENKKEEGR
+359 EEKEEGEEKKEEGR
-374 LLPDQ
+374 LPPDQ
-379 SSDGQS
+379 SSHVQS
-385 PPMGANTPLSET
+385 PLMGANAPVLET
-397 PLRKANSTDTIVN
+397 PPTKVDND
-410 VGLPKEDVHL
+410 
-420 ESANGAVG
+420 VG
-428 LANRASHAGPAHEIA
+428 LAKKDINAELVNKVAGL
-443 PTELP
+443 T
-448 TEIIGLATKVNND
+448 N
-461 SLANDTE
+461 E
-468 APSVGLSHDIGATDL
+468 AVSVGLVHDVAQAELAGKPNDSGLGFKGTCDDLTHTADTNNSGSAHDASAAEL
-483 AHPLGN
+483 AHSVGN
-489 VGMANDMTNVGFEVN
+489 MGTANDIASVGFEVN
-504 NGISNSN
+504 SS
-511 HNGGS
+511 HNGS
-516 ALAFGE
+516 APLGFGE
-522 DYTAMAYS
+522 DFTAMAYS
-530 GLTLSGHMSLL
+530 GLSLSGHMSLL

-640 AGGASS
+640 GNGTSS
-646 VVAPPVAPSPSSPE
+646 VVPATAPTPSSPE

-690 SEKHMQNILLLHQG
+690 SEKHMQNMLLLHQG

-712 LGQSQ
+712 LGQPPTS
-717 APPGGKMQPEL
+717 PGGKPQPEL

-734 QTLGH
+734 QALGH
-739 SHHPHPHHPH
+739 SHLPHAHHTH
-749 SGGSPALRGEKA
+749 SGASPALRGDKPM
-761 LEQTQL
+761 EQTQL

-774 HLGAT
+774 HVST
-779 GRKMC
+779 PGRKMAS
-784 TLGSAPASLSP
+784 LGSAPASLSP

-809 DPAAP
+809 DPGSS

-846 AEWKEVSGD
+846 GEWKEVSGD

-877 TDKHALKYQLAAHLR
+877 TDKHALKYQLVAHLR
-892 EGGSLGAHVGAEL
+892 EGGNSGAHLGADL

-929 LHVAGAG
+929 LHVAGG
-936 HQEALQGYKFLLE
+936 SHQEALQGYKFLLE
-949 MEATSAL
+949 LENTSASPL
-956 PTVGPEP
+956 GPEP
-963 AQFRCLLCHTDTPNR
+963 AQFRCLLCSTDASNR
-978 LVMVQHLRSPQHRD
+978 LVMIQHLRSPQHRD

-1007 TPGLERYICFAP
+1007 TPGLERYICLAP
-1019 ANPAGNGP
+1019 ANPT
-1027 FAQPSRPMG
+1027 G
-1036 KETVPEVSSPEKE
+1036 KETAMEVQSPEKE
-1049 TQNKA
+1049 TLNKA
-1054 RTPTSDEAETKAGG
+1054 QMPGSDETEAKAGG
-1068 VSDTTVF
+1068 VGNITVF
-1075 CCPFC
+1075 CCPYC
-1080 NYVDPSVEAVRAH
+1080 NFVDQTAEAVRAH

-1103 YRCPLC
+1103 FRCPLC

-1125 VHNVV
+1125 IHNVV

-1151 VVHDPSLPP
+1151 VVPGLSLSP
-1160 DPPKPG
+1160 DTPKPD
-1166 GTPNSEQGAGNEPQS
+1166 GTSSPEQGGASEPQS
-1181 PLVAPTTGEKNPPAP
+1181 PLVAPPPPAP
-1196 KLCPG
+1196 SGEKAPSAPVLCPET
-1201 SPPPPP
+1201 
-1207 PPASPAL
+1207 PPAPVPSPAP
-1214 PADPPEKP
+1214 PAAPPEKP
-1222 PSASSPPPPPPAPPP
+1222 PPTSSTPPPA
-1237 TIPPLPPPPAPPLP
+1237 AP
-1251 PVALPESEE
+1251 PESED

-1266 NASAEEQLLPSHVP
+1266 SAPPEEQPQPSQAP

-1285 VSLLAAP
+1285 ASLPAQP
-1292 NQDPRHPLSYRKAT
+1292 SQDPRHPLSYRKAT
-1306 NFALDKFLDPARP
+1306 NFALDKFLDPGRP

-1362 AGTPGGLQPSSDK
+1362 PGTPGALQPSSDK

-1415 AEVPAVEPE
+1415 AEMVSAEAEPP
-1424 HSNEAP
+1424 SEAP
-1430 LETEAPSC
+1430 VETEAPKLLEAGC
-1438 VQVPALPFLAPSA
+1438 MPVPALPFLAPSTA
-1451 TELQRFPTP
+1451 ELQRFPTP

-1481 QQQQQQLLLPFYLH
+1481 QQQQQLLLPFYLH

-1508 ALTLSA
+1508 ALTLPA
-1514 TPPVLLPPLPNKE
+1514 TPPVLLPPPPAKE
-1527 EQAPAAP
+1527 EQAPAA
-1534 SNPKSEPAEE
+1534 SNTKPEPTEE
-1544 AEAEEAEGSQPGSEA
+1544 AEAEEAEGAQPGSEA

-1585 VAPAPAIPPRPPAGK
+1585 AAATALAVPPRPPAGK

-1639 FRKSYDSMYPPPPPP
+1639 FRKSYDSMYPPPPPA
-1654 LPTETPATT
+1654 LPIETTATT
-1663 AVTAIAAAA
+1663 AAAPTTTIAAASTENSA
-1672 TTTTTVAAT
+1672 ITVP
-1681 METTAVTIA
+1681 
-1690 PASIPLEI
+1690 PASLPLDI

-1703 PFLMQPMPILPP
+1703 PFLMQPIPVALPP
-1715 VEGEAPRLSPEHLKS
+1715 PEGETPRVSPEHLKS
-1730 LWFRAEDE
+1730 LWFRGEEE
-1738 EGSGAS
+1738 EGGNSSAGP
-1744 GALDAS
+1744 DPS
-1750 RGAFPTTRR
+1750 RGGFPATRR

-1788 ERLSSL
+1788 ERLSAL
-1794 LSLPNRVIVVW
+1794 LGLPNRVIVVW

-1812 ARKSGGSEAG
+1812 ARKCGSEAG
-1822 VGGGHAVAQPSC
+1822 VGSGNTAAQPAC
-1834 KKCRSSF
+1834 KKCRTSF

-1847 VRHLKKCYNDQPEEG
+1847 IRHLKKCYNDQPEEG
-1862 DGEGAEEENEGAD
+1862 EGDGAEEENETHE
-1875 EEEQEEEEEEEQQ
+1875 EEEQEEEEEEEEHQ
-1888 EPSRTEGDVKTDDA
+1888 EPSATDGATKTDGA
-1902 GDKPLEEE
+1902 GDKFPEEE
-1910 PPAPAAQPDDCASH
+1910 LPSPEALPDSSASH
-1924 PCDQCTARFSSSDLL
+1924 PCNQCPAKFSSADLL
-1939 SIHRVNHVSA
+1939 NAHHITHA
-1949 TAPPLP
+1949 PAAAPPSVTVGPPQQLLELP
-1955 TTGSQTSVDLTP
+1955 SLA
-1967 LVFGERIPH
+1967 FGERAAPP
-1976 SDSSR
+1976 DPSR
-1981 AQKRKHEDGSLSPT
+1981 TQKRKHEDGSLSPT

-2001 VAGGDSE
+2001 MAGGDNE

-2066 ERKGQFRCNTST
+2066 ERKGQFRCNTS
-2078 ANPTSK
+2078 AAIPTTK
-2084 PSQALPTAF
+2084 PSPALPTTF
-2093 PKFNPPPRDPPV
+2093 PKFSPPPRDPPV
-2105 HYAVSFTPSL
+2105 LYGAAFAPSL
-2115 PAVNLQPPPVKPEV
+2115 PVVSAQPLPSKPEV
-2129 LAEVQTQEETVE
+2129 PVDSQAQDEAAE
-2141 EELPKENEDRS
+2141 EEAPKENEDRS

-2159 DSSSSS
+2159 DSSSST
-2165 SSLADIDFSSGRRS
+2165 SSLADLDSPGSRRS
-2179 RATEGGLG
+2179 RATEGGPG
-2187 GAHDSLGQRRYR
+2187 GMHDSLGQRRYR

-2247 AKEKKAKSAT
+2247 AKEKKAKAAS
-2257 GGNSGADEGPPSA
+2257 GGTSSGDDGPPNTH
-2270 PTQSECPYCEVKYD
+2270 TQSECTYCEVKYD

-2311 SESRCYELVPDKGTP
+2311 SESKCYELVPDKGTP
-2326 SPTRLGASLP
+2326 SPTRLGASMP
-2336 PTTMPSA
+2336 PSTVPPP
-2343 LGSIA
+2343 LGSMA
-2348 PFVSGPSSSSSGTL
+2348 SFVPGPSSSSSGVL

-2369 QPGPP
+2369 QAGPP
-2374 LPPHLTPEPA
+2374 IPQRLTPEPA
-2384 QLGPSAEPTPAPAPE
+2384 QLGPSTEPAPVPE
-2399 TSPCDSQAEP
+2399 TAPSDSQADP
-2409 ASNSAQE
+2409 SSSSAQE
-2416 PSLSS
+2416 PSLTS
-2421 TATLKNLKTLKATV
+2421 TATMKNLKTLKATV

-2444 PFPLPTATAAAP
+2444 PFPLPAATAAAP

-2488 LMGLLPSPLLPT
+2488 LMGLLPNPLLPAPT
-2500 PAPEPSVEVSDA
+2500 PEPSVEVSEA

-2550 RQPPAAPAPLR
+2550 RQPPAAPPPLR

-2611 LPHSDSNPKNN
+2611 LPHSDSNPKSN